1 MKKLLSLLIMLALA
15 VGLCSGYALAAE
27 GGELYIDWAPDSL
40 GDDPNAPEYSNVY
53 TEPAGP
59 SEEEYAAARE
69 ALLLMLEEE
78 GIPSDEIDLD
88 AYLAEMMPMTA
99 AEPATPE
106 VTTPSTRRANESGA
120 TAASSHYFTEE
131 AFLVPISDQGSR
143 STCWAIAAIDS
154 LRIGAQKDNITVP
167 ALSADHLAHYAYA
180 GFTDKHNAE
189 ADSIDPTTELGNVY
203 ASLMT
208 LASAV
213 GPAASLDTSKTEIN
227 YADNQLWLK
236 NGRWLRLSG
245 SEDRTAVK
253 QAVFDNGAVA
263 LSLCLNSRLASNTD
277 YYNSATHAY
286 YYCPTDVPVTTDHEV
301 VIVGWDDDYSAENFS
316 TAPTDADG
324 KALNGAWLCRNSWGK
339 TWGDVGYFWVS
350 YYDKS
355 LYGDGTNS
363 GPSMAVS
370 FDASAWDKSLNVY
383 QYDCNYTF
391 NSMESTDQTVTIANV
406 YTADADEKL
415 TTVGSYSLMNSA
427 DYTVTVYTGLTDAAK
442 PDSGTKAAEEI
453 GLFSSA
459 GYQTHTLNSAVY
471 LKKGETF
478 AVVYTF
484 TFSATSGQIP
494 VCKQNSLSGTVNGE
508 KTTFTATNHSNAGES
523 FLLSSSGWT
532 DVSVST
538 GGSTNYR
545 IKAFTLPHAHTWNS
559 GTEEKAASCT
569 EDGSTLYTCT
579 ACGATKSE
587 PIAAAHTLTHV
598 EAKAATATD
607 DGNTEYWKCS
617 VCSACFS
624 DAAGK
629 TAIKQSDTVIAVV
642 HKIEHIEAKAATA
655 TKPGNTEYWKCADC
669 GQCYADADGK
679 TKIDETG
686 TVIAA
691 KGFDDVKPT
700 TTYHDS
706 VIWAVENGVTTGAT
720 DTTFD
725 PTGYCTRAQL
735 VTFLWRAAG
744 EPEPT
749 TTVCPF
755 TDVNPTRYY
764 YKAVLWAAE
773 NGIVKGITD
782 TTFFPTLVCTRAQTV
797 TFLWRAAGEPE
808 PTGTTC
814 PFTDVTDDYYYDAVL
829 WAVENDIA
837 KGITTTSFSPFRVC
851 TRSNAV
857 TFLCRA
863 YKDK

>member
-1 MKKLLSLLIMLALA
+1 MKESVMKKLLSLLIMLALA
-15 VGLCSGYALAAE
+15 IDLCTGYALAAE

-40 GDDPNAPEYSNVY
+40 GDDPNAAEYSNVY
-53 TEPAGP
+53 VEPTGP

-78 GIPSDEIDLD
+78 GIASDEIDLD
-88 AYLAEMMPMTA
+88 AYLAEMMPMTVTDG
-99 AEPATPE
+99 EPS
-106 VTTPSTRRANESGA
+106 VTTPTTRKANDSGA
-120 TAASSHYFTEE
+120 TATSSHYYTEQ
-131 AFLVPISDQGSR
+131 AFKVSISDQKDK

-154 LRIGAQKDNITVP
+154 LRIGAQKDNITVS
-167 ALSADHLAHYAYA
+167 ALSSDHLAHYAYA
-180 GFTDKHNAE
+180 GFTDKHNAK
-189 ADSIDPTTELGNVY
+189 ADSISPTTQLGNVY

-227 YADNQLWLK
+227 YADNQLWVK
-236 NGRWLRLSG
+236 NGHWFHLSG
-245 SEDRTAVK
+245 SEDRKAVK
-253 QAVFDNGAVA
+253 QAIFENGAVA
-263 LSLCLNSRLASNTD
+263 LSLCLNSTLAGNES

-286 YYCPTDVPVTTDHEV
+286 YYCPDEVPATTDHEV
-301 VIVGWDDDYSAENFS
+301 VIIGWDDDYSAANFA
-316 TAPTDADG
+316 TPPTDAAGD
-324 KALNGAWLCRNSWGK
+324 ALNGAWLCRNSWGEN
-339 TWGDVGYFWVS
+339 WGDSGYFWLS

-355 LYGDGTNS
+355 LYGNGTKS
-363 GPSMAVS
+363 GPSLAVS
-370 FDASAWDKSLNVY
+370 FDASAWDSSLNVY

-391 NSMESTDQTVTIANV
+391 NAIMENMGKTVTIANV

-415 TTVGSYSLMNSA
+415 TTVGSYSAMNSA
-427 DYTVTVYTGLTDAAK
+427 DYTVKIYTGLTDAAK
-442 PDSGTKAAEEI
+442 PDSGAKAAEET
-453 GLFSSA
+453 GRFSCA
-459 GYQTHTLNSAVY
+459 GYQTHTLSTDVY
-471 LKKGETF
+471 LKQGETF

-484 TFSATSGQIP
+484 TFSTSGSIP
-494 VCKQNSLSGTVNGE
+494 VCRQASLSGKVNGVE
-508 KTTFTATNHSNAGES
+508 TTFTATNYSKESGGES
-523 FLLSSSGWT
+523 FLLSGNSWT
-532 DVSVST
+532 DVSVTT

-545 IKAFTLPHAHTWNS
+545 IKAFTLPHTHTWNS

-569 EDGSTLYTCT
+569 EAGSTLYTCT
-579 ACGATKSE
+579 LCGDTKSE
-587 PIAAAHTLTHV
+587 PIAAGHKLT
-598 EAKAATATD
+598 
-607 DGNTEYWKCS
+607 
-617 VCSACFS
+617 
-624 DAAGK
+624 
-629 TAIKQSDTVIAVV
+629 
-642 HKIEHIEAKAATA
+642 HIEAKAATA
-655 TKPGNTEYWKCADC
+655 TKSGNTEHWKCADC

-679 TKIDETG
+679 TRIDAAS
-686 TVIAA
+686 TVITA
-691 KGFDDVKPT
+691 KGFDDVKAT

-720 DTTFD
+720 DTTFN

-744 EPEPT
+744 EPEPKT
-749 TTVCPF
+749 TACPF
-755 TDVNPTRYY
+755 TDVKSTRYY

-782 TTFFPTLVCTRAQTV
+782 TTFSPTLVCTRAQTV
-797 TFLWRAAGEPE
+797 TFLWRAAGEPK

-829 WAVENDIA
+829 WAVENNIA